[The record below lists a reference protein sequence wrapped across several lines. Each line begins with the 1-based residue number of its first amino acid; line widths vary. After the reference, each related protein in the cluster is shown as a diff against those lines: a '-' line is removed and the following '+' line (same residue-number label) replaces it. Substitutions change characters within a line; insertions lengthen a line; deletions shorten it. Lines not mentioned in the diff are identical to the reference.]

1 MKKTMILWILLI
13 ISLLVFAGCNDNS
26 DNNMNND
33 MTQNNM
39 IDNNNPMASNDV
51 MEAMDEDEAMEE
63 APMMTNEGDLALD
76 FELMDLEGN
85 TVSLSG
91 LSGEKVYVKFW
102 ASWCSICVA
111 GLDELD
117 ELSSQENDFEILTI
131 VSPDYN
137 GESSL
142 SQFKTWYEKQDM
154 EHMTVLIDQDGDV
167 ARAYGV
173 RAYPSSA
180 LIGSD
185 GVMVH
190 FVPGHLSGDVLINE
204 FDKIY

>member
-1 MKKTMILWILLI
+1 MKKIMILWILLM

-39 IDNNNPMASNDV
+39 MENNNPMASND
-51 MEAMDEDEAMEE
+51 AMEE
-63 APMMTNEGDLALD
+63 EPMMSNEGDLAVD

-137 GESSL
+137 GETSL
-142 SQFKTWYEKQDM
+142 SKFKTWYEKQDM

-180 LIGSD
+180 FIGSD
-185 GVMVH
+185 GVLVH
-190 FVPGHLSGDVLINE
+190 FVPGHLNGDVLTKE

>member
-1 MKKTMILWILLI
+1 MILWILLM

-26 DNNMNND
+26 DKNMNND
-33 MTQNNM
+33 MTQNNIM
-39 IDNNNPMASNDV
+39 ENNNSMASNNA
-51 MEAMDEDEAMEE
+51 MEEKEAIEEDEAMEE
-63 APMMTNEGDLALD
+63 ELVMTNDGDLAVD

-91 LSGEKVYVKFW
+91 LSGKKVYVKFW

-111 GLDELD
+111 GLEELD
-117 ELSSQENDFEILTI
+117 NFSAEDHDFEVLTI

-137 GESSL
+137 GETSL
-142 SQFKTWYEKQDM
+142 SKFKTWYEKQGM

-173 RAYPSSA
+173 RAYPTSA
-180 LIGSD
+180 FIGSD
-185 GVMVH
+185 GVLVH
-190 FVPGHLSGDVLINE
+190 FVPGHLNGDVLTKE
-204 FDKIY
+204 FNKIY